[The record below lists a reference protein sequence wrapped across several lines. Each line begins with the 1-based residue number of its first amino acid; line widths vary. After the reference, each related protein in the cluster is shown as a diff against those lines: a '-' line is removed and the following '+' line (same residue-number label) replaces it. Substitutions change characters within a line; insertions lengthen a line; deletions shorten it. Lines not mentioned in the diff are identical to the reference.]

1 MFVSYFDTK
10 LVMFVSIFD
19 TFALILFL
27 NRMFTMT
34 RLEFSI
40 KVSGN
45 TKEYLNRFKVDF
57 PQYSRHT
64 YNEIVMILLRCVDES
79 KIKDD

>member
-1 MFVSYFDTK
+1 M
-10 LVMFVSIFD
+10 I
-19 TFALILFL
+19 
-27 NRMFTMT
+27 TMA

-45 TKEYLNRFKVDF
+45 TKEYLNRFKEVDF